1 MKPPLTILLIFLG
14 SFLAFAG
21 PTDPP
26 EAEPIGKTMRV
37 YVDNVRSAVG
47 TIWVGVYESEDDFLD
62 REKARLVYL
71 KITEKGRAY
80 LEIPDMIVGKNY
92 ALGLFHDENDNGE
105 FDLNWL
111 GLPAEPWAF
120 SGAPKTRLRLP
131 YFNEVSFQFDQRRE
145 EQVVRLR
152 KW

>member
-1 MKPPLTILLIFLG
+1 MIRATVL
-14 SFLAFAG
+14 FLAILISGTAGAG
-21 PTDPP
+21 PGSIEEP
-26 EAEPIGKTMRV
+26 EPIKRTLRV
-37 YVDNVRSAVG
+37 YVDNVKKAKG
-47 TIWVGVYESEDDFLD
+47 TIWIGIYESEDDFLD

-80 LEIPDMIVGKNY
+80 LDIPDLTVGKEY
-92 ALGLFHDENDNGE
+92 ALGIFHDENDNGE

-120 SGAPKTRLRLP
+120 SGLPKTRLRLP
-131 YFNEVSFQFDQRRE
+131 YFTEVSFRFNAGQEQQR
-145 EQVVRLR
+145 VRLR

>member
-1 MKPPLTILLIFLG
+1 MVATLVVLMM
-14 SFLAFAG
+14 SCLAFAG
-21 PTDPP
+21 PVDPP
-26 EAEPIGKTMRV
+26 GVEPVRKTMRV
-37 YVDNVRSAVG
+37 YVDNVKQAKG
-47 TIWVGVYESEDDFLD
+47 TIWVGVYESEEDFLD

-71 KITEKGRAY
+71 KITQKGRAY
-80 LEIPDMIVGKNY
+80 LEIPDMVVGKDY

-120 SGAPKTRLRLP
+120 SGKPKTRLRLP
-131 YFNEVSFQFDQRRE
+131 YFREVSFRFDQAKE